1 MLPAPTWLVGCGN
14 MAGAMVQGWRS
25 AGVDLAEAVVIRPSG
40 RPVEGVRTVRSVT
53 EAVAPAPGV
62 VTVTASANAGASPRL
77 VILGFKPQQLAEAAP
92 QLAQW
97 VSSGTILVSILAG
110 VEAATLRAHF
120 PGAGAIVR
128 ALPNLPVAVRRGV
141 VALHSEDAGESARA
155 MLSDLFAPLGFALW
169 ANSEA
174 SLAAVGSV
182 AGAGPAFVARFIAA
196 LARAGAE
203 RGLSPEL
210 ADTIA
215 LETVL
220 GTAWMAATTGE
231 GMDALARRV
240 ASPKGTTE
248 AGLAVL
254 DTEQVL
260 DKLVALAV
268 AAAARRGAELAGE
281 ARSAKLADQPSLP

>member
-1 MLPAPTWLVGCGN
+1 MLPTPTWFVGCGN
-14 MAGAMVQGWRS
+14 MAGAMVEGWRS
-25 AGVDLAEAVVIRPSG
+25 AGIDLSGAVVIRPSG
-40 RPVEGVRTVRSVT
+40 RPVEGLRTVPSVA
-53 EAVAPAPGV
+53 EAVAPATGV
-62 VTVTASANAGASPRL
+62 VNISSNGNAGGSPRL
-77 VILGFKPQQLAEAAP
+77 VILGFKPQQLNEAAP
-92 QLAQW
+92 ELARW
-97 VSSGTILVSILAG
+97 VAPGTVVVSILAG
-110 VEAATLRAHF
+110 VEVATLRERF
-120 PGAGAIVR
+120 PNAGAIVR

-141 VALHSEDAGESARA
+141 VALYSDDADENARE
-155 MLSDLFAPLGFALW
+155 MLSQLFAPLGFALW

-174 SLAAVGSV
+174 SLAAIGSV
-182 AGAGPAFVARFIAA
+182 AGAGPAYVARFVDA
-196 LARAGAE
+196 LAKAGTE
-203 RGLSPEL
+203 RGLSREL
-210 ADTIA
+210 AGTIA

-260 DKLVALAV
+260 DKLVALTV
-268 AAAARRGAELAGE
+268 AAAARRGAELAEE